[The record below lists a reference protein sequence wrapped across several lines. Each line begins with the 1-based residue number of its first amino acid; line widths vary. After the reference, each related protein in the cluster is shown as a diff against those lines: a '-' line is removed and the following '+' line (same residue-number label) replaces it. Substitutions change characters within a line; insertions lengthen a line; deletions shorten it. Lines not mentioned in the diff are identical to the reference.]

1 MGISKD
7 EVMHLRALNF
17 QNAPG
22 FDKLTKPRSLYP
34 EEEEPAERETQ
45 EELEQR
51 VEEEVEEE
59 EKLASNE
66 VEPQEQTP
74 QQEQESSEAQD
85 VKMERGGEEE
95 PAAKGLFA
103 RGIAWLMGGP
113 V

>member
-17 QNAPG
+17 QNAPR
-22 FDKLTKPRSLYP
+22 FDKLSKLRSLYP
-34 EEEEPAERETQ
+34 EEEEAAERETQ

-59 EKLASNE
+59 AKLASKE
-66 VEPQEQTP
+66 VEAQEPTP
-74 QQEQESSEAQD
+74 EQEQESSETQD
-85 VKMERGGEEE
+85 VEGEGGGEEE
-95 PAAKGLFA
+95 PVAKGLIA
-103 RGIAWLMGGP
+103 RGLAWLMGGT

>member
-1 MGISKD
+1 
-7 EVMHLRALNF
+7 MHLRALNF
-17 QNAPG
+17 QNAPR
-22 FDKLTKPRSLYP
+22 FDKQTKPRSLYP

-85 VKMERGGEEE
+85 VEMERGGEEE

-103 RGIAWLMGGP
+103 RGLAWLMGGT